1 MLANSSEKVS
11 AGAQGA
17 SARGINH
24 LSGYRKFLL
33 YLSRDLSIKDLEE
46 LKFACSDDVP
56 LGKREEVTAGFMLFD
71 ILEQKGRI
79 TPQNLTFLEDMMFT
93 IERNDLGLEVNRFMK
108 DKRKEMKFDG
118 METILYISFNLL
130 YTLITFILNI

>member
-1 MLANSSEKVS
+1 
-11 AGAQGA
+11 
-17 SARGINH
+17 
-24 LSGYRKFLL
+24 
-33 YLSRDLSIKDLEE
+33 
-46 LKFACSDDVP
+46 
-56 LGKREEVTAGFMLFD
+56 
-71 ILEQKGRI
+71 
-79 TPQNLTFLEDMMFT
+79 MFT